1 VTSAGATGVLKK
13 TPLHQEHVGLGAKL
27 VPFAGYEMPVQY
39 PAGITAEHNA
49 VRRKAGLFDVSHMGE
64 LEVSGP
70 DATAL
75 VQRVTVNDA
84 SRLTPGRAQYSAMCL
99 PHGGIVDDLVVY
111 RFEDHF
117 MLVVNASNHDKDL
130 AWVKEHASGLDVEVT
145 DRSDETAL
153 IAVQGPSAREI
164 VDSLA
169 DVQADHIGYYRF
181 AVGTVAGVPA
191 TVSGTGYTGEDGF
204 ELYVPADDAVRVW
217 RALLQAGKSTGL
229 EPAGLGARDSLRL
242 EMGYP
247 LYGNDLDDEHT
258 PLEAGLGWL
267 TKLEKGDFVG
277 RDALLRQK
285 ERGLT
290 RRLVGMTLQEKGF
303 PRPGYALRSLGADAG
318 VLCSGTVSPSLGKGI
333 AMAYV
338 PVDLSNPGTTLEV
351 DLRGKPAKAAVV
363 SLPFYTKGS
372 LRR

>member
-1 VTSAGATGVLKK
+1 MSVTGTLKK
-13 TPLHQEHVGLGAKL
+13 TPLHQEHVELKAKL

-49 VRRKAGLFDVSHMGE
+49 VRRKAGIFDVSHMGE
-64 LEVSGP
+64 LDVSGP
-70 DATAL
+70 DALAL
-75 VQRVTVNDA
+75 VQRITVNDA
-84 SRLTPGRAQYSAMCL
+84 SRLTPGRAQYSAMCF

-111 RFEDHF
+111 RFEDHY

-130 AWVKEHASGLDVEVT
+130 AWVKEHARDLDVEVT

-153 IAVQGPSAREI
+153 IAVQGPQARGI
-164 VDSLA
+164 VDALA

-181 AVGTVAGVPA
+181 AVGMVAGVRA

-204 ELYVPADDAVRVW
+204 ELYVAADDAVELW
-217 RALLQAGKSTGL
+217 RALLQAGRSSGL

-267 TKLEKGDFVG
+267 TKLEKGDFIG
-277 RDALLRQK
+277 RDALVRQK
-285 ERGLT
+285 EHGLT
-290 RRLVGMTLQEKGF
+290 RRLVGLVLQEKGF
-303 PRPGYALRSLGADAG
+303 PRPGYTLRSQGAEVG
-318 VLCSGTVSPSLGKGI
+318 VACSGTVSPSLGKGI

-338 PVDLSNPGTTLEV
+338 PVELADPGTPLEV
-351 DLRGKPAKAAVV
+351 DLRGKPAQAVVV